1 MLDPKESGVTMTSS
15 HKISF
20 SIIDILDPQ
29 KFNSKRANEL
39 STVAEKFPVPNAEE
53 SSPAEGN
60 LAVCAETGEK
70 RGNFEVFIRIYNS
83 IDIPV
88 SLQFITNANF
98 KVIPRFKKNHIHIF
112 YKKKIVNTLKKFK
125 KTR

>member
-20 SIIDILDPQ
+20 SIIDILDPK

-53 SSPAEGN
+53 SSPAEGDFR
-60 LAVCAETGEK
+60 AVYAETGEK
-70 RGNFEVFIRIYNS
+70 RGDFEVFVRIYTPLTLLRRSNL
-83 IDIPV
+83 
-88 SLQFITNANF
+88 LQMRIS
-98 KVIPRFKKNHIHIF
+98 K
-112 YKKKIVNTLKKFK
+112 
-125 KTR
+125 